1 MFWFTSRD
9 IVTGLF
15 KCSQKQNVFARK
27 QFLFYLWLSKCITC
41 PFLRK
46 CQNYCYFYLL
56 GYLTVCCY
64 CPIVFSIFC
73 FTFITSKSKL
83 FLQSISPFLFVFLSL
98 ILLIFLSFSVPIYV
112 YIYLFIS
119 LSPYFFHFLCFLFLC
134 SCMAFS
140 LYTESFRCSTLFES
154 EDERLLHDD
163 FLHGADNARTGAASS
178 CDLCGEAGLDNL
190 AEHLASQHKVD

>member
-1 MFWFTSRD
+1 MLLLSNC
-9 IVTGLF
+9 LF
-15 KCSQKQNVFARK
+15 D
-27 QFLFYLWLSKCITC
+27 FLFYFHNFEIKTFSSIHFPLSI
-41 PFLRK
+41 
-46 CQNYCYFYLL
+46 
-56 GYLTVCCY
+56 
-64 CPIVFSIFC
+64 C
-73 FTFITSKSKL
+73 F
-83 FLQSISPFLFVFLSL
+83 
-98 ILLIFLSFSVPIYV
+98 SFSHFPHFSNVLSAYL
-112 YIYLFIS
+112 YIYLFFIS

-140 LYTESFRCSTLFES
+140 LYSESFRCSTLFES